1 MKVRGGVASPSA
13 RPKQALDYLLQSD
26 SVRTNPYLRRFVEE
40 EEELV
45 SEFQHNPAFDRW
57 RRKASFKKE
66 LTEAYGAL
74 ARIESRCLPRRSDK
88 GAGLA
93 FVDLCAGR
101 GMLSIVL
108 ARRFPEA
115 EIHMIDN
122 DARIKL
128 DHLASLP
135 TVTSHLLDL
144 HSDAAE
150 DVVSSATARN
160 ETCVVVGVHLC
171 GDLSRRAVQLWR
183 RAGAAAL
190 VLSPCCLPR
199 RRRHD
204 VFGYHVIDQARRMRR
219 DPHALW
225 CSALFG
231 LLPFDDR
238 GARCDMCVDDD
249 VLGPYRT
256 FLTARWGE
264 GREEEG
270 EEGQERRRGGR
281 VVAGKGAGKWRIVG

>member
-1 MKVRGGVASPSA
+1 M
-13 RPKQALDYLLQSD
+13 
-26 SVRTNPYLRRFVEE
+26 
-40 EEELV
+40 

-88 GAGLA
+88 GEGLA

-135 TVTSHLLDL
+135 TVASHLLDL

-183 RAGAAAL
+183 SSGAAGVGAL
-190 VLSPCCLPR
+190 AVLPASPKTARCFRVPR
-199 RRRHD
+199 HRSSAAHAEGSARVV
-204 VFGYHVIDQARRMRR
+204 VFGAVR
-219 DPHALW
+219 
-225 CSALFG
+225 S
-231 LLPFDDR
+231 
-238 GARCDMCVDDD
+238 
-249 VLGPYRT
+249 
-256 FLTARWGE
+256 
-264 GREEEG
+264 
-270 EEGQERRRGGR
+270 
-281 VVAGKGAGKWRIVG
+281 VAV